1 MMRTLSCLIGRLR
14 RAMQPVEDTP
24 QDRSLTAAVADNLRA
39 AQRADRA
46 SQALDEVATLV
57 KDHAHA
63 GRR

>member
-1 MMRTLSCLIGRLR
+1 MMQPLTCVIGRLR
-14 RAMQPVEDTP
+14 RALRPIEETP

-39 AQRADRA
+39 ARRADRA
-46 SQALDEVATLV
+46 IETLNEVATLV